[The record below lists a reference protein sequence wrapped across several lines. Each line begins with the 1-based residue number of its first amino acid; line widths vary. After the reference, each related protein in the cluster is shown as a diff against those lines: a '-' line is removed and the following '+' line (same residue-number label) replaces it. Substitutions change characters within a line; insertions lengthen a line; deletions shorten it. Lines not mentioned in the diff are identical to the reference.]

1 MDEFDEIVREF
12 LVESYEN
19 LDQLDRDLV
28 ALEQEP
34 DAHPLLQSI
43 FRTIHTIKGTSGFL
57 AFGKLEVLTHAG
69 EGLLS
74 RLRDGGL
81 RLTRE
86 RTTGLLQLVDA
97 VRAIL
102 ASIEATGHEDDRDY
116 ADLVARLTA
125 LQTPDLEVEASIVP
139 GAGPRHQAGNKAGR
153 TASGSAPD
161 ASGSRAPGVRRAQRS
176 RRAQFQDAHPDP
188 NVARSP
194 DLLDRRGTP
203 KPVRPRD
210 SASTQVPVD

>member
-81 RLTRE
+81 HLTRE

-102 ASIEATGHEDDRDY
+102 ASIEATGHEDDSDY
-116 ADLVARLTA
+116 AELVARLTA
-125 LQTPDLEVEASIVP
+125 LQTPDLGADTAPFEAII
-139 GAGPRHQAGNKAGR
+139 RW
-153 TASGSAPD
+153 
-161 ASGSRAPGVRRAQRS
+161 
-176 RRAQFQDAHPDP
+176 
-188 NVARSP
+188 
-194 DLLDRRGTP
+194 
-203 KPVRPRD
+203 
-210 SASTQVPVD
+210 